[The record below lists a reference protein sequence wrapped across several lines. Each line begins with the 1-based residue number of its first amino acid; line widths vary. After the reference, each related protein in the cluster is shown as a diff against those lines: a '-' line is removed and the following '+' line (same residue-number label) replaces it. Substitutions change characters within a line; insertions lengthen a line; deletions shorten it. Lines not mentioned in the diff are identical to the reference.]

1 MESLKHGIL
10 TLNFRMELANKKP
23 IETQFNLR
31 MEKIKMTRR
40 TIVYKG
46 KKATVHEGY
55 YFISREFNGD
65 KYEAALWNPQTP
77 IKANWNEIIELFNGV
92 NSLHDFRESI
102 RKAEDLYTYE
112 NISLRKKSI
121 LPQCEEIWMLI
132 DGKLQMYSK
141 YGEVISR

>member
-1 MESLKHGIL
+1 
-10 TLNFRMELANKKP
+10 
-23 IETQFNLR
+23 
-31 MEKIKMTRR
+31 MTRR

-46 KKATVHEGY
+46 RKATVHEGY
-55 YFISREFNGD
+55 YFICQEFNGD
-65 KYEAALWNPQTP
+65 KDEHAIWNPQTP
-77 IKANWNEIIELFNGV
+77 IKANWNDVVELFDGV

-112 NISLRKKSI
+112 NVPLRKVSR

-141 YGEVISR
+141 YGELISR